1 MLAYHTGSQCQEKH
15 AFRHFRYGRIE
26 NGYAVVLDINQE
38 KIPMQKGYTVKVHR
52 AERVW
57 LKAHPLLRQL

>member
-1 MLAYHTGSQCQEKH
+1 MLAYHTDSQCQEKH

-38 KIPMQKGYTVKVHR
+38 KIPMRKGYKR
-52 AERVW
+52 
-57 LKAHPLLRQL
+57 